1 MLTFDV
7 VQSLQASL
15 HLYGRYKTLGDKYGK
30 QRKMV
35 DVAKQEKAQA
45 DKAVEELTRKNLAL
59 EKELSEMKV
68 DRDRHSLESTE
79 ARAALIEEQ
88 HNVAAL
94 KAQLTSIASA
104 ALIKAKAELYK
115 EYMSGQHANWS
126 REEMEE
132 MVEAYEEMCRLEADD
147 NALPE
152 GDDVV
157 GLPPVDDQSTVNQ
170 SPADPVDAASTLDPP
185 AI

>member
-1 MLTFDV
+1 M
-7 VQSLQASL
+7 
-15 HLYGRYKTLGDKYGK
+15 GDKYGK
-30 QRKMV
+30 QRKLV
-35 DVAKQEKAQA
+35 DVTKQEKAQA

-59 EKELSEMKV
+59 EKELSEMKAE
-68 DRDRHSLESTE
+68 RDRHSLESTE

-104 ALIKAKAELYK
+104 ALIKVKAELYK

-126 REEMEE
+126 REEMQE
-132 MVEAYEEMCRLEADD
+132 MVETYDEMRRLEEDD
-147 NALPE
+147 NAIPE
-152 GDDVV
+152 DAVN
-157 GLPPVDDQSTVNQ
+157 PSIVNQ
-170 SPADPVDAASTLDPP
+170 SPADPANAASTLDPP

>member
-1 MLTFDV
+1 M
-7 VQSLQASL
+7 
-15 HLYGRYKTLGDKYGK
+15 
-30 QRKMV
+30 
-35 DVAKQEKAQA
+35 
-45 DKAVEELTRKNLAL
+45 
-59 EKELSEMKV
+59 
-68 DRDRHSLESTE
+68 ESTE

-88 HNVAAL
+88 QNVAAL
-94 KAQLTSIASA
+94 KAQLTSRASA

-126 REEMEE
+126 REDMEE
-132 MVEAYEEMCRLEADD
+132 MIEAYEEMCRLEADD

-157 GLPPVDDQSTVNQ
+157 GLPPVDDLSTVNQ

>member
-1 MLTFDV
+1 M
-7 VQSLQASL
+7 QSLQASL
-15 HLYGRYKTLGDKYGK
+15 HLYGRYKLLGDKYGK
-30 QRKMV
+30 QLKLV
-35 DVAKQEKAQA
+35 DVTKQEKAQA

-59 EKELSEMKV
+59 EKELSDLKA

-115 EYMSGQHANWS
+115 EYMSGQHANWR
-126 REEMEE
+126 REEMLE
-132 MVEAYEEMCRLEADD
+132 MIEANDEMRRLEEED
-147 NALPE
+147 NALDK
-152 GDDVV
+152 GADVA
-157 GLPPVDDQSTVNQ
+157 GLPPVDDPSNVNQ
-170 SPADPVDAASTLDPP
+170 SPVDPVDAASTLDPP

>member
-1 MLTFDV
+1 M
-7 VQSLQASL
+7 QSLQASL
-15 HLYGRYKTLGDKYGK
+15 HLYGRYKLLGDKYGK
-30 QRKMV
+30 QRKLV
-35 DVAKQEKAQA
+35 DVTKQEKAQA

-59 EKELSEMKV
+59 EKELSDLKA

-126 REEMEE
+126 REEMLE
-132 MVEAYEEMCRLEADD
+132 MIEANDEMRRLEEED
-147 NALPE
+147 NALDK
-152 GDDVV
+152 GADVA
-157 GLPPVDDQSTVNQ
+157 GLPPVDDPSNVNQ

-185 AI
+185 VV

>member
-1 MLTFDV
+1 M
-7 VQSLQASL
+7 
-15 HLYGRYKTLGDKYGK
+15 GDKYGK
-30 QRKMV
+30 QRKLV
-35 DVAKQEKAQA
+35 DVTKQEKAQT
-45 DKAVEELTRKNLAL
+45 DKAVEELTRKNLTL
-59 EKELSEMKV
+59 EKELREMKA
-68 DRDRHSLESTE
+68 DRDRHSLESTK

-115 EYMSGQHANWS
+115 EYLSCQHANWS
-126 REEMEE
+126 REEMQE
-132 MVEAYEEMCRLEADD
+132 MIEAYDEMRRLEEDD

-152 GDDVV
+152 GADVA
-157 GLPPVDDQSTVNQ
+157 GLPPVVDPSTVKQ